1 MNARAPEGFA
11 ALIAQLRDFM
21 DSEVIPREDLQAA
34 LDSEAVDRI
43 VAPLQALAAARGLGS
58 PRTAVA
64 DGGMGLS
71 WTECCA
77 YLEQAGRSFL
87 GPAVLRCA
95 PPTQPDVF
103 ALDSLA
109 SPEQRARYLGPLQ
122 RGERRSC
129 FAMTEPAPGV
139 GSDPSMLLTSARRD
153 DDGCCHQDRRCADR

>member
-43 VAPLQALAAARGLGS
+43 VAPLQALAAARGRGS
-58 PRTAVA
+58 PRARVE

-95 PPTQPDVF
+95 PPTQPDVYQ
-103 ALDSLA
+103 LIYS
-109 SPEQRARYLGPLQ
+109 
-122 RGERRSC
+122 
-129 FAMTEPAPGV
+129 
-139 GSDPSMLLTSARRD
+139 
-153 DDGCCHQDRRCADR
+153 